1 MNPPILSLHEPIH
14 KKLLHFYNTK
24 RIPHIIFHGSSG
36 SGKHTLVYQFLQMI
50 YGGLETHVDSNILFV
65 NCAHGKGIRFI
76 REELKFF
83 AMTNV
88 DFGKSKER
96 SNITFKTIVLTNA
109 DHLTVDAQ
117 SAMRRCIEQYS
128 HNTRFFI
135 LVENKNK
142 LLTPILS
149 RFCEIYVPDYI
160 HEKKNN
166 LHQYQLDFYFPNRN
180 LLQEQKQIQLE
191 KILEPIFLLKKEKHN
206 ELIKITNE
214 LYEKGYHG
222 KDIVDWLVS
231 SSCFTPMEKSNI
243 QICYYKIKS
252 EFRCEKLL
260 MLYLFDFSFYSPL
273 KDVSTI
279 SFM

>member
-1 MNPPILSLHEPIH
+1 MNPPILCLHEPIH
-14 KKLLHFYNTK
+14 KKLLHFYTTK

-50 YGGLETHVDSNILFV
+50 YGGLESHVDSNVLFV
-65 NCAHGKGIRFI
+65 NCAHGKGIKFI

-88 DFGKSKER
+88 DFGRSKEH

-149 RFCEIYVPDYI
+149 RFCEIYVPDYVN
-160 HEKKNN
+160 EKRIN
-166 LHQYQLDFYFPNRN
+166 LHQYQLDYFFPNRHY
-180 LLQEQKQIQLE
+180 LHDQKQLQLE
-191 KILEPIFLLKKEKHN
+191 KKIEPLLKEKNH
-206 ELIKITNE
+206 LHLCQITNE
-214 LYEKGYHG
+214 LYELAFHG
-222 KDIVDWLVS
+222 RDIVDWVVS
-231 SSCFTPMEKSNI
+231 SSSFTPVEKSNI
-243 QICYYKIKS
+243 QMCYAKIKS

-260 MLYLFDFSFYSPL
+260 MMYLFDFILFDPL
-273 KDVSTI
+273 KDLSTI

>member
-50 YGGLETHVDSNILFV
+50 YGGLESHVDSNVLFV
-65 NCAHGKGIRFI
+65 NCAHGKGIKFI

-88 DFGKSKER
+88 DFGKSKEQ
-96 SNITFKTIVLTNA
+96 ITFKTIVLTNA

-160 HEKKNN
+160 QEQKIN
-166 LHQYQLDFYFPNRN
+166 LHQYQLDYFFPNRH
-180 LLQEQKQIQLE
+180 LLQEQKRMQLQ
-191 KILEPIFLLKKEKHN
+191 KLFEPLLKTKNHLEMSR
-206 ELIKITNE
+206 LTIE
-214 LYEKGYHG
+214 LYENAYNG
-222 KDIVDWLVS
+222 KDIVDWIVS
-231 SSCFTPMEKSNI
+231 SSLFSPIEKSNI
-243 QICYYKIKS
+243 QMCYAKIKS

-260 MLYLFDFSFYSPL
+260 MLYLFNFLFYPINL
-273 KDVSTI
+273 STI